1 MTTITVP
8 ITKELEGFIKE
19 EILSGTSETKAGLV
33 RHALSR
39 LQEERALS
47 RLQEAERDIT
57 QGKVYKGDLKSLC
70 KKMK

>member
-8 ITKELEGFIKE
+8 ISKELESFIEE
-19 EILSGTSETKAGLV
+19 EISSGTSETKAGLV
-33 RHALSR
+33 RHALVR

-47 RLQEAERDIT
+47 RLGEAERDIKS
-57 QGKVYKGDLKSLC
+57 GKVYKGDLKALL

>member
-8 ITKELEGFIKE
+8 ITKELENFIE
-19 EILSGTSETKAGLV
+19 DEISSGTSETKAGLV

-47 RLQEAERDIT
+47 RLEEAERDIQ
-57 QGKVYKGDLKSLC
+57 QGRVYRGALKVLL